1 MPVTRKNARD
11 NSQKVQ
17 MSRAKKCHVEKKLQ
31 MVNQGEKY
39 LYNRPPFD
47 TFSQWQTQLYLKKVK
62 NL

>member
-31 MVNQGEKY
+31 MVNQGEKD

-47 TFSQWQTQLYLKKVK
+47 TFSQWQTQL
-62 NL
+62 